1 MRRFTLPLALVL
13 ALSAMPS
20 QAKPQLKLKLNF
32 PQFPQPTEAE
42 CEQDWSGMRQELE
55 KALAKTPKDNEISGQ
70 YFFLGQ
76 ALETCQKFDEAIAAY
91 ERVQKLQNR
100 SGYQFDIARVRIRQQ
115 KLTQALNIYR
125 QYHQSESKQLSAKE
139 IDALAYNDLGENLV
153 VVGELERAIATFDYA
168 TRLTPKNAAIW
179 NNLGQTQVKAQKFD
193 LALKSFRQEVLL
205 KESASLTARQLDAR
219 SYLQVG
225 KFLTTT
231 KQLERGVPFLEN
243 AIALDPQYSDAYLIL
258 GQNYS
263 LQRRWDEAITHYT
276 QQIKLSPKNKFTHT
290 LIGDALIRK
299 EDFEGAF
306 SQYRQFLGS
315 NSSSQEN
322 DAKLDADAY
331 KWLAKALKKLNRLE
345 PAADAY
351 QRLAALKPKS
361 ALTLNELGVVLGQL
375 ERTEEAI
382 AVLKQAQ
389 NVLKSNQVD
398 QSLSFGSE
406 VIAVNLGGALAENG
420 QVEEA
425 LTVLQQATQ
434 DSTESPFMALALSK
448 VLLQAGQKQE
458 ARQTLKTALKKDFLP
473 LALVGIDTTPEAKL
487 ETLMG
492 QIYFDLNQYDLAL
505 KHYQKAVQLD
515 PDFAVGHFAV
525 GNILRRQGKPDQAI
539 PAYEKALK
547 LQPRNLFFTH
557 QFFSGR
563 GLALLAQGKVDAAI
577 ADLERATQLN
587 PINVEALHG
596 LGKALL
602 QQNKPSAAIPYFET
616 AYDLNPRFPQVA
628 EDLQLAKGQTTTNAD
643 PTEVE
648 Q

>member
-20 QAKPQLKLKLNF
+20 RAQLKLQLAF
-32 PQFPQPTEAE
+32 PPFPPPTEAE
-42 CEQDWSGMRQELE
+42 CAQDWTGMQADLE
-55 KALAKTPKDNEISGQ
+55 KALAKTPKHEIAGG
-70 YFFLGQ
+70 YHALGQ
-76 ALETCQKFDEAIAAY
+76 AFENCQKFDEAIAAF
-91 ERVQKLQNR
+91 ERGKTLQ
-100 SGYQFDIARVRIRQQ
+100 SWHAQYQFDIARVRVRQQ

-125 QYHQSESKQLSAKE
+125 QYHQSKSKTLSAKE
-139 IDALAYNDLGENLV
+139 IDGLAYNELGENLV

-179 NNLGQTQVKAQKFD
+179 NNLGQTQVKAKKFE
-193 LALKSFRQEVLL
+193 LALKSFRQAVLL
-205 KESASLTARQLDAR
+205 KKSTSLTPRQINARAYFR
-219 SYLQVG
+219 VG

-231 KQLERGVPFLEN
+231 KQLKRGVPFLEN
-243 AIALDPQYSDAYLIL
+243 AIALDLQYTDAYLVL

-263 LQRRWDEAITHYT
+263 LQRRWDEAIANYS
-276 QQIKLSPKNKFTHT
+276 QQLKLSPKSQATHA

-315 NSSSQEN
+315 NSSSQQN

-331 KWLAKALKKLNRLE
+331 KWLATALKKLNRLE
-345 PAADAY
+345 PAVDAY
-351 QRLAALKPKS
+351 QKLAALQPKD
-361 ALTLNELGVVLGQL
+361 ARTLNELGVVLAEL
-375 ERTEEAI
+375 ERWDEAI
-382 AVLKQAQ
+382 AVLNRAQ
-389 NVLKSNQVD
+389 DLYNANPST
-398 QSLSFGSE
+398 FGAE
-406 VIAVNLGGALAENG
+406 ALAVNLGSALAGNG
-420 QVEEA
+420 QVEAA
-425 LTVLQQATQ
+425 LKVLRQAGPT
-434 DSTESPFMALALSK
+434 DSPFMAITLSN
-448 VLLQAGQKQE
+448 VLLQSGQKQE
-458 ARQTLKTALKKDFLP
+458 ARQILQTTLKKDLFP
-473 LALVGIDTTPEAKL
+473 LDMMGLDTTPEARV

-492 QIYFDLNQYDLAL
+492 QIYFDLKQYDLAL
-505 KHYQKAVQLD
+505 QHYRQAVQLD

-563 GLALLAQGKVDAAI
+563 GLAFLAQGKVDAAI
-577 ADLERATQLN
+577 ADFERATQLN
-587 PINVEALHG
+587 ANNVEALHG

-602 QQNKPSAAIPYFET
+602 QQNKPSAAIPHLET
-616 AYDLNPRFPQVA
+616 AYDLKPRYPQVA
-628 EDLQLAKGQTTTNAD
+628 EDLQLAKGQTS
-643 PTEVE
+643 TESDLTQIE